1 MNPGPLDLTMTG
13 EKIHR
18 VVTAAVNMANVLSP
32 LSLEDLDDFDAYLSR
47 LEAGLPVTDPTTW
60 IKFGPQ
66 IPRARSRV
74 NLVRAVLEY
83 REQYGPD
90 DGAGFPVI

>member
-1 MNPGPLDLTMTG
+1 MTG

-47 LEAGLPVTDPTTW
+47 LEAGLPITDPTTW
-60 IKFGPQ
+60 RKMSPH
-66 IPRARSRV
+66 IPRARARA

-83 REQYGPD
+83 REEYGAD
-90 DGAGFPVI
+90 DGAGFQVV